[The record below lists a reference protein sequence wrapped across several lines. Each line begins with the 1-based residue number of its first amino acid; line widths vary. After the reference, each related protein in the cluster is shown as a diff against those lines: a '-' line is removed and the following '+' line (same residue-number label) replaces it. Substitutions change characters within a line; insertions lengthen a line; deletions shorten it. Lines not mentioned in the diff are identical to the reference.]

1 MAVIGTRHTIL
12 FFVVQV
18 AEQMFTWQKIIEN
31 FILFFV
37 LNEGPLIYLS
47 SSPVRSYGQQSKN
60 DYKHNVHDGKS
71 IVALFRCFEIGIF
84 VVAFYCN

>member
-37 LNEGPLIYLS
+37 LNEGPLIY
-47 SSPVRSYGQQSKN
+47 
-60 DYKHNVHDGKS
+60 
-71 IVALFRCFEIGIF
+71 AL
-84 VVAFYCN
+84 